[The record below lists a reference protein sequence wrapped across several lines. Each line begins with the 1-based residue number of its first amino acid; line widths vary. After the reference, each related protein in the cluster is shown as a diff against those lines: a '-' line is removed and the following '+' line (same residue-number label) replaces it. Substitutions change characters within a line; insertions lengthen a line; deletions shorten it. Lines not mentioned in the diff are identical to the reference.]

1 MQPFF
6 RLDSVANRES
16 PSAIHRATESV
27 FSIAIRNFLEWNK
40 AVLRSGREVSMFLA
54 VRYQV
59 RSGTLKH
66 VSANRSSLCASGE
79 MADTPDLG
87 SGPARGGGSSPLSR
101 TIGFSQFVHFR
112 NGFNPKSN
120 RTQTGTAKR
129 QMASTLF
136 QVQSR

>member
-6 RLDSVANRES
+6 RLYSVANRKVPVLFTAQPNQFSPLQSAKES
-16 PSAIHRATESV
+16 
-27 FSIAIRNFLEWNK
+27 NK

-59 RSGTLKH
+59 RSGTLKL
-66 VSANRSSLCASGE
+66 VSANRPSLCASGE